1 VAERNFSEEWSAR
14 ALDAIDTVV
23 ATVNDKGVRPA
34 ILIARGVVFGVIIG
48 VTSLAALVLLSVG
61 LIRLG
66 TDYLFDHKVWIS
78 YLVLGGLFSVA
89 GAFAYSRRGTARGQ
103 RDD

>member
-1 VAERNFSEEWSAR
+1 MAERNLSEEWSTR

-48 VTSLAALVLLSVG
+48 VTTLAALVLLSVG